1 MLAFSLPGTFRPHP
15 APADDAGSDAL
26 EWVESVRA
34 ASPSAS
40 HVRAVSASASAA
52 RHRAVSVVTSAANIL
67 ATTDP
72 EHYPTGMG
80 EHADQR
86 IAERPRI
93 ARKRPGKQKPEALGR
108 RLLAIV
114 VYDKRCRIGG
124 TLTLGEL
131 AETSVVG
138 DWKMPDFR
146 MACSYAVAQGWL
158 IVEYDTMTLTMAG
171 LSGLTIGVSHS
182 GHSAEPHGRRPTLR

>member
-1 MLAFSLPGTFRPHP
+1 MVTFQQAYEAAAARYAPEVWLDLRPDLRINAIYEEMRRLDSEVAAVMDDAHTTHGKN
-15 APADDAGSDAL
+15 PADQEQL
-26 EWVESVRA
+26 E
-34 ASPSAS
+34 
-40 HVRAVSASASAA
+40 HVI
-52 RHRAVSVVTSAANIL
+52 TQ
-67 ATTDP
+67 DP
-72 EHYPTGMG
+72 ERRS
-80 EHADQR
+80 ARNVKLQKID
-86 IAERPRI
+86 RPRI